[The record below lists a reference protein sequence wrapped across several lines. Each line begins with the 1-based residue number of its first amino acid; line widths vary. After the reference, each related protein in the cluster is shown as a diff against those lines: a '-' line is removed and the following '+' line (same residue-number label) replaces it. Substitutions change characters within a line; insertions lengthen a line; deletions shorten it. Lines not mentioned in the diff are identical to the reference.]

1 MAEDLST
8 KRFNNKQEIDGVCGV
23 WGYSVSCLVLPC
35 GGFRL
40 NKFSLFLACGRL
52 KAYLRYQVSLSVT
65 SAGRL
70 LAAGRPGS
78 FLVLLLVFPGEGLH
92 RLEGEYSCLKN
103 PTDWLME
110 NRLGESME

>member
-40 NKFSLFLACGRL
+40 NKFSLFLCVWETKGLFALPGQPQCYKCRKAFGCGSPWFL
-52 KAYLRYQVSLSVT
+52 PGSPPSLS
-65 SAGRL
+65 GRG
-70 LAAGRPGS
+70 LAQIGGRI
-78 FLVLLLVFPGEGLH
+78 FLPQK
-92 RLEGEYSCLKN
+92 S
-103 PTDWLME
+103 
-110 NRLGESME
+110 NRLADGEPFG